1 MILTA
6 KQRKSIA
13 SKVPA
18 ELREPE
24 SQMTDRIIRDYW
36 RMKSPSKINLLREYR
51 DRCDSELSKDWLNA
65 HCVFAEF
72 AETIIA

>member
-6 KQRKSIA
+6 KQRKAIVA
-13 SKVPA
+13 SVPA
-18 ELREPE
+18 ERREPE
-24 SQMTDRIIRDYW
+24 TQMVDRIVRDYW

-51 DRCDSELSKDWLNA
+51 DRCDSELSADWLQT

-72 AETIIA
+72 AESIIA